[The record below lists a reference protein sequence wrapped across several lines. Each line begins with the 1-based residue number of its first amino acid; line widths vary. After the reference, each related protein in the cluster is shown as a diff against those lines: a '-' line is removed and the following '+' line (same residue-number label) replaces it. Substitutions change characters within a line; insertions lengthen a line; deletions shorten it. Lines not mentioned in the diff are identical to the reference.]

1 MMRIKHGL
9 IENDIFPYQ
18 ILVASEKKYVEGV

>member
-9 IENDIFPYQ
+9 IENDIFPDQ
-18 ILVASEKKYVEGV
+18 TLVASEKKCVEGV